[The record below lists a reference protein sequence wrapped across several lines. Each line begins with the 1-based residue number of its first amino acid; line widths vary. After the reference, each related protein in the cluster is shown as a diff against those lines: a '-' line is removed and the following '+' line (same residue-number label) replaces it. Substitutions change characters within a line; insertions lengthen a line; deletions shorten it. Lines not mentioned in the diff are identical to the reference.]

1 MPHIVVIGAGIAGLA
16 AAHALR
22 VGGVEVTVLEGSS
35 QIGGKLRTT
44 SIDGIPVDEGAEA
57 FVLRVPEGRELAEAV
72 GLGSSLVSPGT
83 SSALLV
89 VRGALRSLPSRTL
102 LGIPTEP
109 GPIRETFG
117 AEAAS
122 AVTGEP
128 SLDGPPL
135 AEDAAVGHLV
145 RRRLGDEITDG
156 LVDPLL
162 GGVYAGRADHL
173 SIRATMPAVA
183 DLLTSDP
190 SLVRA
195 AQRALTRAAVPGPVF
210 GAVRDGMGR
219 LAQAVL
225 ASSGAAL
232 RLGLPV
238 RQIEAKARGFRL
250 LAGPVPAPTVIDADG
265 VVVAVP
271 AAKAARLLQDVVP
284 WGAHELS
291 QIEYASLAI
300 VTLVYPTVA
309 LPAGSGLLVPAIEG
323 RAVKALTFTSRKWS
337 HLDDGRRTVV
347 RASIG
352 RYGEERVL
360 HRDDAELVAVAR
372 REIAELTGA
381 DVDPLASRVTRWGGG
396 LPQYAVG
403 HIDRVRRI
411 REDVA
416 RRPGL
421 AVCGAAYDGVGIPAC
436 IRSGRTAASEVVASL
451 RESGT

>member
-44 SIDGIPVDEGAEA
+44 PVDGIPVDEGAEA
-57 FVLRVPEGRELAEAV
+57 FVLRAPEGRELAEAV
-72 GLGSSLVSPGT
+72 GLGPSLVSPVT

-102 LGIPTEP
+102 LGIPAEP
-109 GPIRETFG
+109 GPIGETFG
-117 AEAAS
+117 AEAAC

-135 AEDAAVGHLV
+135 TEDAAVGHLA

-183 DLLTSDP
+183 DLLTSNP

-195 AQRALTRAAVPGPVF
+195 ARRTLTRTATAGPVF
-210 GAVRDGMGR
+210 GAVRDGMGGF
-219 LAQAVL
+219 AQAVL

-238 RQIEAKARGFRL
+238 RRIEPKGRGFRL
-250 LAGPVPAPTVIDADG
+250 VAGPVPAPTVIDADG

-271 AAKAARLLQDVVP
+271 AAKAARLLSDVVP

-309 LPAGSGLLVPAIEG
+309 LPAGSGLLVPATEG
-323 RAVKALTFTSRKWS
+323 RSVKALTFSSQKWS

-352 RYGEERVL
+352 RYGEEQVL
-360 HRDDAELVAVAR
+360 HRDDTELVAVAR
-372 REIAELTGA
+372 QEIAELTGV

-403 HIDRVRRI
+403 HVDRVRRI
-411 REDVA
+411 REQVA
-416 RRPGL
+416 KRPGL

-436 IRSGRTAASEVVASL
+436 IRSGRTAASAVMASL